1 MGKQN
6 DDDQIRKDLYK
17 MCRVI
22 KQYKETGYIL
32 YNDIQAL
39 KKINKVSRWV
49 YIVLT
54 VIIILLG
61 VATFYL
67 GTGYDILLFGGI
79 AILTYLGYNS
89 NKWVISYYL
98 PADSDDEA
106 RSRLAY
112 ELKQLREPSDLIGR
126 INSYQQLRGEAAQ
139 VLKQVEGLDTEEDSS
154 LTDTIHWIMKLT
166 DYTPDGI
173 LSQKTK
179 RDDVSV
185 KVTYKPT

>member
-1 MGKQN
+1 MGKQI

-22 KQYKETGYIL
+22 KQYKETGYIM
-32 YNDIQAL
+32 YNDIQTL

-54 VIIILLG
+54 VIIILLE

-67 GTGYDILLFGGI
+67 DPGYDILLFGGI
-79 AILTYLGYNS
+79 AISTYLWYNS

-98 PADSDDEA
+98 SADSDDEA
-106 RSRLAY
+106 RSRVAC
-112 ELKQLREPSDLIGR
+112 ELKQLRKPMDVIGR

-154 LTDTIHWIMKLT
+154 LADTIRWIMELT
-166 DYTPDGI
+166 NYTPEGI

>member
-1 MGKQN
+1 MGKQV
-6 DDDQIRKDLYK
+6 DDEQIRKDLYK

-22 KQYKETGYIL
+22 KQYKATGYIM
-32 YNDIQAL
+32 YNDIQTL

-61 VATFYL
+61 VATLYL
-67 GTGYDILLFGGI
+67 DTGYDILMIGGI
-79 AILTYLGYNS
+79 AISTYLGYNS

-106 RSRLAY
+106 RSRLAC
-112 ELKQLREPSDLIGR
+112 ELKQLRGPSDIIGR
-126 INSYQQLRGEAAQ
+126 INSYQLLRGEAEQ
-139 VLKQVEGLDTEEDSS
+139 VLKQVEGLDTKEDSS
-154 LTDTIHWIMKLT
+154 LADTIRWVMELT
-166 DYTPDGI
+166 DYTPEGT

-185 KVTYKPT
+185 KVTYKPI